1 MRFNFCYSRF
11 SFSRMREIFWGLG
24 DRSLIMVALV
34 RRILGA
40 DLVITVDERSD
51 RSVKSLLFAGVF
63 LGSSLLEV
71 VTA

>member
-1 MRFNFCYSRF
+1 MRFNFCYSRC